1 MAVSTSVKSLQDEM
15 RKDPGTGSDVNRISQ
30 LAWIFFLKV
39 WDEREKE
46 LEVFEEGYVSPL
58 VVAEWE
64 VGGAMETHPDL
75 RWRTWAA
82 DPEGETGDE
91 LLLFVNGT
99 LFPALKN
106 LSLGPRVQ
114 VVDEASAAADRLRRR
129 KALLRE
135 VFSDNF
141 QYMKNGVQLRKVLNR
156 AEAMVSVNDLKAR
169 HLFGDVYEKFLQD
182 LQSAGNAG
190 EYYTPRAVTTFAAE
204 MTNPRLGETVL
215 DPACGTGGF
224 LTAAIEHVRANGVK
238 TGEDER
244 TLEASIHG
252 VEKMGLPHL
261 LCMTNA
267 ILHGVDLPTR
277 IVHGNTLAR
286 PVREIDEDDQ
296 VDVVITNPPFGG
308 VEEDGIETNFP
319 KDFQT
324 KETATLFLAMI
335 VELLK
340 DGGRCAI
347 VLPDGSLFGDGVLHR
362 VKKHLVETCDLH
374 TIVRLPKGVFA
385 PYTSINTNVLFFEKG
400 RPTEA
405 IWYYQQPLPE
415 GMQSYGKTR
424 PFPAD
429 ALKACKEWW
438 GSDRSERT
446 ESEHAWRVP
455 IEDVVARGYNLDSKN
470 PNAKQDEIADP
481 ETLLAQ
487 FTADRDAAIEARTSL
502 RKVLGAAIRDAAAGR
517 VS

>member
-46 LEVFEEGYVSPL
+46 LEIFEKDYVSPL
-58 VVAEWE
+58 VEAAWE
-64 VGGAMETHPDL
+64 IAGSRSTHADL
-75 RWRTWAA
+75 RWRAWAA
-82 DPEGETGDE
+82 DAEGATGDE
-91 LLLFVNGT
+91 LLEFVNGT

-106 LSLGPRVQ
+106 LELGPRVQ

-190 EYYTPRAVTTFAAE
+190 EYYTPRAVTTFAVE
-204 MTNPRLGETVL
+204 MTNPRLGESVL

-224 LTAAIEHVRANGVK
+224 LTSAIEHIRAQDVK

-267 ILHGVDLPTR
+267 ILHGVDLPTK

-286 PVREIDEDDQ
+286 PVKDIDDDDQ
-296 VDVVITNPPFGG
+296 VDVVVTNPPFGG

-319 KDFQT
+319 KVFQT

-335 VELLK
+335 VELLR

-347 VLPDGSLFGDGVLHR
+347 VLPDGSLFGDGVLER
-362 VKKHLVETCDLH
+362 VKKHLLETCDLH

-405 IWYYQQPLPE
+405 VWYYEQPLPE
-415 GMQSYGKTR
+415 GMNAYGKTR

-429 ALKACKEWW
+429 GLKDCKEWW
-438 GSDRSERT
+438 GTDPSKREET
-446 ESEHAWRVP
+446 EQAWRVP
-455 IEDVVARGYNLDSKN
+455 IEDIVARGYNLDFKN
-470 PNAKQDEIADP
+470 PNAKEEEVPDP
-481 ETLLAQ
+481 ETLLAR
-487 FTADRDAAIEARTSL
+487 FTEDRQAAVEARQSL
-502 RKVLGAAIRDAAAGR
+502 RETLGSAIRDAAAGK

>member
-1 MAVSTSVKSLQDEM
+1 MATSTSVKSLQNEM

-30 LAWIFFLKV
+30 LAWVFFLKV

-46 LEVFEEGYVSPL
+46 LEVFESDYVSPL
-58 VVAEWE
+58 VDVEWE
-64 VGGAMETHPDL
+64 VGGTTHTHPDL
-75 RWRTWAA
+75 RWRAWAA
-82 DPEGETGDE
+82 DDEGDTGDD
-91 LLLFVNGT
+91 LLEFVNGT
-99 LFPALKN
+99 LFPSLKN
-106 LSLGPRVQ
+106 LALGPRVQ
-114 VVDEASAAADRLRRR
+114 VVDAASATADRLRRR
-129 KALLRE
+129 KALLRD
-135 VFSDNF
+135 VFADNF

-190 EYYTPRAVTTFAAE
+190 EYYTPRAVTTFAVE
-204 MTNPRLGETVL
+204 MTNPRLGESVL

-224 LTAAIEHVRANGVK
+224 LSAAIEHVRAAGVK
-238 TGEDER
+238 TGDDER

-296 VDVVITNPPFGG
+296 VDIVVTNPPFGG

-347 VLPDGSLFGDGVLHR
+347 VLPDGSLFGDGVLER

-400 RPTEA
+400 RPTEE
-405 IWYYQQPLPE
+405 IWYYEQPLPE

-424 PFPAD
+424 PFAAD
-429 ALKACKEWW
+429 ALDACKAWW
-438 GSDRSERT
+438 GNDRSKRE

-455 IEDVVARGYNLDSKN
+455 IEEVVAKGYNLDFKN
-470 PNAKQDEIADP
+470 PNARVEEIPDP
-481 ETLLAQ
+481 ETLVAQ
-487 FTADRDAAIEARTSL
+487 FTEDRAAAIEARTSL
-502 RKVLGAAIRDAAAGR
+502 RAVLGSAIRDAAAGKT
-517 VS
+517 S